1 MTHGG
6 DLAMTVSKRCDH
18 SNPSRG
24 RTPTTMLGLISLALV
39 TWGVVVPAQAQ
50 QREPEVLPPSVGQ
63 APIVPAQPVTITDVV
78 AMQRSGLDDQVI
90 VNLLRQNGM
99 VTPLSTAELISL
111 RQHGVSNQVIA
122 AMQAASPPVAAPA
135 IVQSPP
141 AVVATRP
148 SVVHVYEAPP
158 PVVIRSYPV
167 PAPYRYHPHYHL
179 HYGRGYHHGHGRSN
193 TSVSF
198 GFHWR

>member
-6 DLAMTVSKRCDH
+6 DLAMTVSKRRNH
-18 SNPSRG
+18 SNQSRG
-24 RTPTTMLGLISLALV
+24 RIATNVLGLMILALLPWAV
-39 TWGVVVPAQAQ
+39 AVPAQAQ
-50 QREPEVLPPSVGQ
+50 QREPEILPPVVGQ
-63 APIVPAQPVTITDVV
+63 TPAAPAQPVTITDVM

-99 VTPLSTAELISL
+99 ATHLSTAELISL

-135 IVQSPP
+135 VVQSPP

>member
-1 MTHGG
+1 
-6 DLAMTVSKRCDH
+6 
-18 SNPSRG
+18 
-24 RTPTTMLGLISLALV
+24 
-39 TWGVVVPAQAQ
+39 
-50 QREPEVLPPSVGQ
+50 
-63 APIVPAQPVTITDVV
+63 
-78 AMQRSGLDDQVI
+78 MQRSGLDDQVI
-90 VNLLRQNGM
+90 INLLRQNSM
-99 VTPLSTAELISL
+99 ATPLSTAELISL

-122 AMQAASPPVAAPA
+122 AMQAASPQVAAPT

-158 PVVIRSYPV
+158 PVVIRSYP
-167 PAPYRYHPHYHL
+167 AYRYHPHYHL
-179 HYGRGYHHGHGRSN
+179 HYGGGYHHGHGRSN